1 MVNSEISLQN
11 TITDVFG
18 SLFRR
23 TVYAKAGDYT
33 RVVNPARA
41 LMAVIRSE
49 FSNCN
54 HKKGGM
60 HDFALHYPS
69 YQLWPPEYALGLLF
83 DGSTTVEYAS
93 RCSTS
98 HTAVGTLEQCHI
110 LLVLLPS
117 GCVVRRDDCCLPCA
131 TKSLGKGLHSHSR
144 RIICLTKH
152 AKRDSVTWQHSIEWS
167 RQAVD

>member
-54 HKKGGM
+54 HKKAACM
-60 HDFALHYPS
+60 I
-69 YQLWPPEYALGLLF
+69 
-83 DGSTTVEYAS
+83 
-93 RCSTS
+93 S
-98 HTAVGTLEQCHI
+98 HCVTRHI
-110 LLVLLPS
+110 SSGHRKMRS
-117 GCVVRRDDCCLPCA
+117 GCG
-131 TKSLGKGLHSHSR
+131 S
-144 RIICLTKH
+144 
-152 AKRDSVTWQHSIEWS
+152 
-167 RQAVD
+167 AV